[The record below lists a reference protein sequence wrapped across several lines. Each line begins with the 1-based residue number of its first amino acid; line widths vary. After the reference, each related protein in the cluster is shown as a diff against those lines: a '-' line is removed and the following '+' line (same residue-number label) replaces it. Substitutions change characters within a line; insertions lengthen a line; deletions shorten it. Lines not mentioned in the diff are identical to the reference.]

1 MADPAPPPHQT
12 PSPAPSRQSTRVIT
26 PVRTDPNFIRP
37 SQDSRKSLSQRP
49 ATTDRGSEDES
60 GDEPQSPENNDSPE
74 ISKSQQTNPKRP
86 RKSASTNSTASKPKA
101 KRQKRKKK
109 KTIASGDE
117 GETSDSHVI
126 DITQDSDV
134 ENEKVKKK
142 ERAKN
147 FDNIKKYFEAPFHE
161 DPEYS
166 GDAEKM
172 MYKCRWCHNPYKKSK
187 GTFSN
192 LTKHRDGTADRL
204 PCPGRHEAITAGAKL
219 PLTAKEVEKMDIV
232 DQKEAMTHYLKH
244 STFDMRVFNQ
254 LLVMWIVRFSLP
266 WSRIEDFLLEVAF
279 NYVRRGT
286 HLNSRTW
293 VATEA
298 HRLYLNLQAKVVSTL
313 QNLSSKITL
322 IHDVWTTKGNHHAF
336 MGISVAYIT
345 DDWNFKISHLALKYI
360 ASNHKGKLLALPFA
374 NTTDSGSNNFTMA
387 TEVDRLILKRTGV
400 YLDLKANH
408 IRCFCHK
415 LALILNAGLQAL
427 SLATD
432 RYLPSRETLG
442 FVPNLSPITEES
454 SEIEP
459 TDHFVVEDVVLDDPL
474 SFDENNHPEQISS
487 GAPCSKTHHILQKV
501 DFIIQHITS
510 SAAKR
515 AEYEHWCKILKP
527 TGQGLIAGYGI
538 RWNIKFESR
547 DRALHSRKVI
557 AKLLE
562 NKTDR
567 QDKEGRKNYFSNFE
581 ISRDEWDVVE
591 TLNETLSEFYFLAKK
606 TEGDISSGCTMI
618 SDYQCLMSFINEKL
632 ESCTE
637 PEFKNMF
644 NKMLSKTKTY
654 LDEALDCD
662 AIVIA
667 TALNPCFRL
676 SIFQA
681 WFPSHYS
688 RAHKLLQDLYNE
700 KKEELTASTQSK
712 GPVPPPEKKQVKG
725 SKRLV
730 HQFDFF
736 PNAVEAPV
744 EDELTIYL
752 GGKWKVPSEEEG
764 DSLKW
769 WKEHSREFPVLALL
783 ARDFLACCATSASV
797 ERCFSAAADTC
808 CTDRGSLAAKT
819 IERCVSSHQWLVRG
833 LQPDGAFETAQ
844 DVINQA
850 TQQKARDKARKA
862 MAQTSN
868 EEPIVL

>member
-49 ATTDRGSEDES
+49 ATTDRGSED
-60 GDEPQSPENNDSPE
+60 
-74 ISKSQQTNPKRP
+74 KTNPKRP

-126 DITQDSDV
+126 DITQDSDL

-192 LTKHRDGTADRL
+192 LTKHRD
-204 PCPGRHEAITAGAKL
+204 AITAGAKL
-219 PLTAKEVEKMDIV
+219 PLTAKELEKMDIV

-345 DDWNFKISHLALKYI
+345 DDWNFKISHLALKYMHQSQGK
-360 ASNHKGKLLALPFA
+360 AFGPPLCKRSNQ
-374 NTTDSGSNNFTMA
+374 TTDSGSNNFTMA
-387 TEVDRLILKRTGV
+387 TEVDRLILKKTGV

-432 RYLPSRETLG
+432 GYLPSRETLG

-454 SEIEP
+454 SEIKP

-501 DFIIQHITS
+501 DFIIQRITS

-562 NKTDR
+562 NETDR
-567 QDKEGRKNYFSNFE
+567 QDKEGGKNYFSNFE

-591 TLNETLSEFYFLAKK
+591 TLNETLSEFYFLTKK

-769 WKEHSREFPVLALL
+769 WKPGISSLAVQLRQVSRGASQLQQTLAVL
-783 ARDFLACCATSASV
+783 T
-797 ERCFSAAADTC
+797 
-808 CTDRGSLAAKT
+808 GSLAAKT
-819 IERCVSSHQWLVRG
+819 IERCVSSHQWLVQG

-862 MAQTSN
+862 MAQTSK
-868 EEPIVL
+868 L

>member
-1 MADPAPPPHQT
+1 MADPAPPPYQT
-12 PSPAPSRQSTRVIT
+12 PSRAPSRQSTRVIT

-60 GDEPQSPENNDSPE
+60 GDEPQSPENEDSPE

-117 GETSDSHVI
+117 GETSDCHVI
-126 DITQDSDV
+126 DITQDFDL

-172 MYKCRWCHNPYKKSK
+172 MCKCRWCHNPYKKSK

-219 PLTAKEVEKMDIV
+219 PLTAKELEKMDIV

-254 LLVMWIVRFSLP
+254 LLTR
-266 WSRIEDFLLEVAF
+266 
-279 NYVRRGT
+279 
-286 HLNSRTW
+286 
-293 VATEA
+293 
-298 HRLYLNLQAKVVSTL
+298 
-313 QNLSSKITL
+313 
-322 IHDVWTTKGNHHAF
+322 
-336 MGISVAYIT
+336 
-345 DDWNFKISHLALKYI
+345 
-360 ASNHKGKLLALPFA
+360 
-374 NTTDSGSNNFTMA
+374 DSGSNNFTMA
-387 TEVDRLILKRTGV
+387 TEVNRLILKKTGV
-400 YLDLKANH
+400 YLDLEANH
-408 IRCFCHK
+408 IRFFCHK

-432 RYLPSRETLG
+432 GYLPSRETLG
-442 FVPNLSPITEES
+442 FVPNLLPITEES

-501 DFIIQHITS
+501 DFIIQRITS

-562 NKTDR
+562 NETDW
-567 QDKEGRKNYFSNFE
+567 QDKEGGKNYFSNFE
-581 ISRDEWDVVE
+581 ISRDEWDVVK
-591 TLNETLSEFYFLAKK
+591 TLNETLS
-606 TEGDISSGCTMI
+606 
-618 SDYQCLMSFINEKL
+618 CLMSFINEKL

-662 AIVIA
+662 ANVIA

-688 RAHKLLQDLYNE
+688 CAHKLLQDLYNE

-725 SKRLV
+725 SKR
-730 HQFDFF
+730 H
-736 PNAVEAPV
+736 
-744 EDELTIYL
+744 
-752 GGKWKVPSEEEG
+752 
-764 DSLKW
+764 
-769 WKEHSREFPVLALL
+769 
-783 ARDFLACCATSASV
+783 
-797 ERCFSAAADTC
+797 
-808 CTDRGSLAAKT
+808 
-819 IERCVSSHQWLVRG
+819 
-833 LQPDGAFETAQ
+833 

>member
-12 PSPAPSRQSTRVIT
+12 PSRAPSRQSTRVIT

-60 GDEPQSPENNDSPE
+60 GDEPQSPENDDSPE

-86 RKSASTNSTASKPKA
+86 RNS
-101 KRQKRKKK
+101 
-109 KTIASGDE
+109 DE

-192 LTKHRDGTADRL
+192 LTKHRDGTADCL
-204 PCPGRHEAITAGAKL
+204 P
-219 PLTAKEVEKMDIV
+219 
-232 DQKEAMTHYLKH
+232 
-244 STFDMRVFNQ
+244 S
-254 LLVMWIVRFSLP
+254 
-266 WSRIEDFLLEVAF
+266 
-279 NYVRRGT
+279 
-286 HLNSRTW
+286 
-293 VATEA
+293 
-298 HRLYLNLQAKVVSTL
+298 
-313 QNLSSKITL
+313 
-322 IHDVWTTKGNHHAF
+322 
-336 MGISVAYIT
+336 
-345 DDWNFKISHLALKYI
+345 
-360 ASNHKGKLLALPFA
+360 
-374 NTTDSGSNNFTMA
+374 
-387 TEVDRLILKRTGV
+387 
-400 YLDLKANH
+400 
-408 IRCFCHK
+408 
-415 LALILNAGLQAL
+415 L

-432 RYLPSRETLG
+432 GYLPSRETLG

-501 DFIIQHITS
+501 DFIIQRITS

-515 AEYEHWCKILKP
+515 AEYEHWCKILEP
-527 TGQGLIAGYGI
+527 TGRGLIAGYGI

-547 DRALHSRKVI
+547 DWALHSRK
-557 AKLLE
+557 
-562 NKTDR
+562 
-567 QDKEGRKNYFSNFE
+567 
-581 ISRDEWDVVE
+581 WDVVK
-591 TLNETLSEFYFLAKK
+591 TLNETLSEFYFLTKK

-700 KKEELTASTQSK
+700 KKKNLRHLPNRRDQCH
-712 GPVPPPEKKQVKG
+712 PRKK
-725 SKRLV
+725 
-730 HQFDFF
+730 
-736 PNAVEAPV
+736 
-744 EDELTIYL
+744 
-752 GGKWKVPSEEEG
+752 
-764 DSLKW
+764 
-769 WKEHSREFPVLALL
+769 
-783 ARDFLACCATSASV
+783 TS
-797 ERCFSAAADTC
+797 
-808 CTDRGSLAAKT
+808 
-819 IERCVSSHQWLVRG
+819 
-833 LQPDGAFETAQ
+833 
-844 DVINQA
+844 
-850 TQQKARDKARKA
+850 
-862 MAQTSN
+862 
-868 EEPIVL
+868 

>member
-86 RKSASTNSTASKPKA
+86 CKSASTNSTASKPKA

-109 KTIASGDE
+109 KTI
-117 GETSDSHVI
+117 
-126 DITQDSDV
+126 DSDV

-313 QNLSSKITL
+313 QVGHSIQ
-322 IHDVWTTKGNHHAF
+322 
-336 MGISVAYIT
+336 SVT
-345 DDWNFKISHLALKYI
+345 VLCVDDRLRI
-360 ASNHKGKLLALPFA
+360 
-374 NTTDSGSNNFTMA
+374 NNFTMA

-459 TDHFVVEDVVLDDPL
+459 TNHFVVEDVVLDDPL

-501 DFIIQHITS
+501 DFIIQRITS

-591 TLNETLSEFYFLAKK
+591 TLNETLS
-606 TEGDISSGCTMI
+606 
-618 SDYQCLMSFINEKL
+618 CLMSFINEKL

-736 PNAVEAPV
+736 PNAVEAP
-744 EDELTIYL
+744 
-752 GGKWKVPSEEEG
+752 
-764 DSLKW
+764 
-769 WKEHSREFPVLALL
+769 
-783 ARDFLACCATSASV
+783 
-797 ERCFSAAADTC
+797 
-808 CTDRGSLAAKT
+808 
-819 IERCVSSHQWLVRG
+819 
-833 LQPDGAFETAQ
+833 

>member
-1 MADPAPPPHQT
+1 
-12 PSPAPSRQSTRVIT
+12 
-26 PVRTDPNFIRP
+26 
-37 SQDSRKSLSQRP
+37 
-49 ATTDRGSEDES
+49 
-60 GDEPQSPENNDSPE
+60 
-74 ISKSQQTNPKRP
+74 
-86 RKSASTNSTASKPKA
+86 
-101 KRQKRKKK
+101 
-109 KTIASGDE
+109 
-117 GETSDSHVI
+117 
-126 DITQDSDV
+126 
-134 ENEKVKKK
+134 
-142 ERAKN
+142 
-147 FDNIKKYFEAPFHE
+147 
-161 DPEYS
+161 
-166 GDAEKM
+166 
-172 MYKCRWCHNPYKKSK
+172 
-187 GTFSN
+187 
-192 LTKHRDGTADRL
+192 
-204 PCPGRHEAITAGAKL
+204 
-219 PLTAKEVEKMDIV
+219 MDIV

-313 QNLSSKITL
+313 Q
-322 IHDVWTTKGNHHAF
+322 
-336 MGISVAYIT
+336 
-345 DDWNFKISHLALKYI
+345 
-360 ASNHKGKLLALPFA
+360 
-374 NTTDSGSNNFTMA
+374 TTDSGSNNFTMA
-387 TEVDRLILKRTGV
+387 TEVDRLILKKTAV
-400 YLDLKANH
+400 YLDLEANH

-432 RYLPSRETLG
+432 GYLPSRETLG

-501 DFIIQHITS
+501 DFIIQRITS

-515 AEYEHWCKILKP
+515 AEYEHWCKILEP
-527 TGQGLIAGYGI
+527 TGRGLIAGYGI

-547 DRALHSRKVI
+547 DWALHSRKVI

-562 NKTDR
+562 NETDR
-567 QDKEGRKNYFSNFE
+567 QDKEAGKNYFSNFE
-581 ISRDEWDVVE
+581 ISRDEWDVVK
-591 TLNETLSEFYFLAKK
+591 TLNETLS
-606 TEGDISSGCTMI
+606 
-618 SDYQCLMSFINEKL
+618 CLMSFINEKL

-808 CTDRGSLAAKT
+808 CTDQGSLAAKT
-819 IERCVSSHQWLVRG
+819 IERCVSSHQWLVQG

-868 EEPIVL
+868 EEQIVL

>member
-49 ATTDRGSEDES
+49 ATTDRGSEDKS

-86 RKSASTNSTASKPKA
+86 CKSASTNSTASKPKA

-109 KTIASGDE
+109 KTI
-117 GETSDSHVI
+117 
-126 DITQDSDV
+126 DSDV

-313 QNLSSKITL
+313 QVGHSIQ
-322 IHDVWTTKGNHHAF
+322 
-336 MGISVAYIT
+336 SVT
-345 DDWNFKISHLALKYI
+345 VLC
-360 ASNHKGKLLALPFA
+360 
-374 NTTDSGSNNFTMA
+374 
-387 TEVDRLILKRTGV
+387 V
-400 YLDLKANH
+400 
-408 IRCFCHK
+408 
-415 LALILNAGLQAL
+415 
-427 SLATD
+427 
-432 RYLPSRETLG
+432 
-442 FVPNLSPITEES
+442 ES

-459 TDHFVVEDVVLDDPL
+459 TNHFVVEDVVLDDPL

-501 DFIIQHITS
+501 DFIIQRITS

-591 TLNETLSEFYFLAKK
+591 TLNETLS
-606 TEGDISSGCTMI
+606 
-618 SDYQCLMSFINEKL
+618 CLMSFINEKL

-712 GPVPPPEKKQVKG
+712 GPVPPQKKNNIAIRYRYETIQYANPA
-725 SKRLV
+725 RRDWCLV
-730 HQFDFF
+730 
-736 PNAVEAPV
+736 
-744 EDELTIYL
+744 
-752 GGKWKVPSEEEG
+752 
-764 DSLKW
+764 
-769 WKEHSREFPVLALL
+769 SR
-783 ARDFLACCATSASV
+783 
-797 ERCFSAAADTC
+797 
-808 CTDRGSLAAKT
+808 
-819 IERCVSSHQWLVRG
+819 
-833 LQPDGAFETAQ
+833 
-844 DVINQA
+844 
-850 TQQKARDKARKA
+850 
-862 MAQTSN
+862 
-868 EEPIVL
+868 

>member
-12 PSPAPSRQSTRVIT
+12 PSRAPSRQSTRVIT

-109 KTIASGDE
+109 KPLLAATKEKPLILMNSRRWTLSIRRGDDSLSQAFNIRYE
-117 GETSDSHVI
+117 GFQPT
-126 DITQDSDV
+126 
-134 ENEKVKKK
+134 
-142 ERAKN
+142 
-147 FDNIKKYFEAPFHE
+147 
-161 DPEYS
+161 
-166 GDAEKM
+166 
-172 MYKCRWCHNPYKKSK
+172 
-187 GTFSN
+187 
-192 LTKHRDGTADRL
+192 
-204 PCPGRHEAITAGAKL
+204 PGNVDCSIL
-219 PLTAKEVEKMDIV
+219 SPLV
-232 DQKEAMTHYLKH
+232 
-244 STFDMRVFNQ
+244 
-254 LLVMWIVRFSLP
+254 W
-266 WSRIEDFLLEVAF
+266 IEDFLLEVAF

-313 QNLSSKITL
+313 QVGHSIQ
-322 IHDVWTTKGNHHAF
+322 
-336 MGISVAYIT
+336 SVT
-345 DDWNFKISHLALKYI
+345 VL
-360 ASNHKGKLLALPFA
+360 
-374 NTTDSGSNNFTMA
+374 
-387 TEVDRLILKRTGV
+387 
-400 YLDLKANH
+400 
-408 IRCFCHK
+408 C
-415 LALILNAGLQAL
+415 
-427 SLATD
+427 
-432 RYLPSRETLG
+432 
-442 FVPNLSPITEES
+442 
-454 SEIEP
+454 
-459 TDHFVVEDVVLDDPL
+459 VVEDVVLDDPL

-501 DFIIQHITS
+501 DFIIQRITS

-515 AEYEHWCKILKP
+515 AEYEHWCKILEP
-527 TGQGLIAGYGI
+527 TGRGLIAGYGI

-547 DRALHSRKVI
+547 DWALHSRK
-557 AKLLE
+557 
-562 NKTDR
+562 
-567 QDKEGRKNYFSNFE
+567 
-581 ISRDEWDVVE
+581 
-591 TLNETLSEFYFLAKK
+591 EFYFLTKK

-712 GPVPPPEKKQVKG
+712 GPVPPPEKNKLKEASDLSINSISFQMRWR
-725 SKRLV
+725 RL
-730 HQFDFF
+730 
-736 PNAVEAPV
+736 
-744 EDELTIYL
+744 
-752 GGKWKVPSEEEG
+752 
-764 DSLKW
+764 LKM
-769 WKEHSREFPVLALL
+769 S
-783 ARDFLACCATSASV
+783 
-797 ERCFSAAADTC
+797 
-808 CTDRGSLAAKT
+808 
-819 IERCVSSHQWLVRG
+819 
-833 LQPDGAFETAQ
+833 
-844 DVINQA
+844 
-850 TQQKARDKARKA
+850 
-862 MAQTSN
+862 
-868 EEPIVL
+868 